1 MSIDTRPTTKEPTTK
16 GLAAKAVTPAA
27 AQRAARS
34 EPAKTPED
42 KTLDDKLSLGFGDLV
57 DAVNPLQQLPV
68 VSSVYREATG
78 ETISIPARLAG
89 GFLFGGLPGLIGSAA
104 MVAFEEVTG
113 DSVLGHIGSLIDGE
127 ESATATATTA
137 GTPAGAL
144 PWLDPGDGGNGGMD
158 PSLPSPQA
166 LAEALRRKTAPA
178 ETAPASA
185 QAAIPAA
192 IPTDERPAPQLLA
205 RLYSLEAT
213 GNAATPGQTRKG
225 A

>member
-1 MSIDTRPTTKEPTTK
+1 MSIDTR
-16 GLAAKAVTPAA
+16 LATKAVTPPA

-34 EPAKTPED
+34 EPAETPEN
-42 KTLDDKLSLGFGDLV
+42 KLSLGFGDLV

-127 ESATATATTA
+127 ESATATATAA

-144 PWLDPGDGGNGGMD
+144 PWLDPGDGGGMD

-178 ETAPASA
+178 GTAPASA
-185 QAAIPAA
+185 QAAIPAT